1 MSPIRAAA
9 RPAML
14 AGVTDIPPPPVP
26 PARASWWQRTERRI
40 QRLQRL
46 PLTMMFAS
54 LLAALGIVQ
63 LTFQLG
69 NSVYRSVT
77 WRQDTRATLAR
88 TATLERDVR
97 VLQDAVKANQDPTY
111 LRALARCRGFVGT
124 NERVVVASD
133 APETP
138 PGENC
143 KALRVP

>member
-1 MSPIRAAA
+1 
-9 RPAML
+9 ML
-14 AGVTDIPPPPVP
+14 TRVTDAPPPPVP
-26 PARASWWQRTERRI
+26 PAREPWLERIERHL

-46 PLTMMFAS
+46 PLTMMVAS

-69 NSVYRSVT
+69 NSVYRTVT
-77 WRQDTRATLAR
+77 WSAETRQTQAR
-88 TATLERDVR
+88 VETLERDVQILR
-97 VLQDAVKANQDPTY
+97 DAVRASQDPEY
-111 LRALARCRGFVGT
+111 LRALARCRGFVGK

-133 APETP
+133 APDTP